1 MTQII
6 IKIFN
11 ISGAEA
17 WLERG
22 KGPRLKFKLKFDLFY
37 KVVPWIPPKGSCQKV
52 RTNVAQEG
60 MDLIGMHDAQLF
72 RKQKLIKLN
81 KIYVRQ
87 RKKFLDFFSKKI
99 GRE

>member
-1 MTQII
+1 
-6 IKIFN
+6 
-11 ISGAEA
+11 
-17 WLERG
+17 
-22 KGPRLKFKLKFDLFY
+22 
-37 KVVPWIPPKGSCQKV
+37 
-52 RTNVAQEG
+52 

-87 RKKFLDFFSKKI
+87 RKKIVDFFSKKI